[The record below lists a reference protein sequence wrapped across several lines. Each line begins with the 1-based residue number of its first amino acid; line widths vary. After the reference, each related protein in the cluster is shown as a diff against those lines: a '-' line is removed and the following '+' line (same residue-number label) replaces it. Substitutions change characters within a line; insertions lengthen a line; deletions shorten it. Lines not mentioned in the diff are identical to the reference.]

1 MSVITAS
8 CVPRPPSV
16 RVFPLPP
23 VSDSDCRHS
32 SVTAGGH
39 CLSLLTVAANMNLK
53 VSDGSSRESED
64 VAVMIW
70 NVSHV
75 CMSPGQGAGVTL
87 AGRHTRVPGSATST
101 STNRYSQPSPG
112 VNSGLNIRK
121 KNGRQGEK
129 ISEIV

>member
-23 VSDSDCRHS
+23 VSVSDCRHR

-64 VAVMIW
+64 VTVMIW

-87 AGRHTRVPGSATST
+87 AGRAHPGTWLSHHHQH
-101 STNRYSQPSPG
+101 QPLLTTVTG
-112 VNSGLNIRK
+112 
-121 KNGRQGEK
+121 
-129 ISEIV
+129 SE